1 MTKYVKSIKFST
13 SGETYVIRDAEQK
26 SRLDT
31 LEPVVEGKQDTL
43 VSGEN
48 IKTINNQSIL
58 GSGNIEIGGGSG
70 AVDSVNGKTGT
81 VVLNASDVGAASET
95 DLTTHTS
102 NTTVHV
108 TSAEKEEWSGKQDKL
123 TSENAGDNVIISEVG
138 GVVKISSTGGGSG
151 SANWGSIGG
160 TLSNQTDL
168 KNALDA
174 KLESGDLKTINN
186 ENLAGSGN
194 IELLT
199 SSDLDNYYTKQ
210 EADSEFLTSSDLNDY
225 YTKTEADDEFVSS
238 NDRNGFAGKILS
250 VMGDSISTF
259 TGWVPVADGHNLEHT
274 CRYPQEGFVTE
285 VEDMWW
291 YRLFSEL
298 NMQLGVNDS
307 WRGTTV
313 SNTRDTNVG
322 VYGPD
327 AAMASMTRITNLGS
341 KGTPDV
347 IMFYGGTNDCG
358 TGVTP
363 GSFDSTQNYHTV
375 DLTTYK
381 WSTFADAYK
390 CAIMRMQYFYPDAKI
405 IAMLPTYCTTY
416 YTMSNLDKYN
426 EIIKEVCDYFG
437 VPVIDLRQ
445 CGINWQSKDYT
456 LADGIHPK
464 PNGMDLIAKYLKTQ
478 LLSLFEMDSGVRE
491 LTTVSHNLTN
501 VKGTK
506 DWYQKTIIGKPYVE
520 ILSGASEIYTVN
532 DSTVTVTMGGINVT
546 STAYNTSNKTISI
559 DNVTGAISVTA
570 SGQEQGV
577 TTVRIASTDVTTG
590 IFKDD
595 GTVLSD
601 GTLSSDKRVVTTSP
615 VSILDYPYVSIPEGI
630 KWCILWCKPDGSSA
644 VNNQTGAAPSA
655 WTTTTGLLDV
665 TTAAAFAYNNTTHAT
680 HYKLQLGRVDN
691 VTLTAAQL
699 DSTYNVSYAKTNSYT
714 YTRINS
720 TDVAE
725 GIFRD
730 TGVVDDSTS
739 SYKTRVCATDAVS
752 LADYP
757 KVMVPS
763 NMKYVVA
770 WFKAD
775 GTTSAVN
782 NPSGALPSGWTDGTG
797 APVDVTNVSAFA
809 YNNTTDAVKYKIQL
823 GLTSNSD
830 LPPADLDTTY
840 DVYYVSESNN

>member
-1 MTKYVKSIKFST
+1 MFNIKF
-13 SGETYVIRDAEQK
+13 Y
-26 SRLDT
+26 
-31 LEPVVEGKQDTL
+31 
-43 VSGEN
+43 
-48 IKTINNQSIL
+48 
-58 GSGNIEIGGGSG
+58 
-70 AVDSVNGKTGT
+70 
-81 VVLNASDVGAASET
+81 
-95 DLTTHTS
+95 
-102 NTTVHV
+102 
-108 TSAEKEEWSGKQDKL
+108 
-123 TSENAGDNVIISEVG
+123 
-138 GVVKISSTGGGSG
+138 
-151 SANWGSIGG
+151 
-160 TLSNQTDL
+160 
-168 KNALDA
+168 
-174 KLESGDLKTINN
+174 
-186 ENLAGSGN
+186 
-194 IELLT
+194 
-199 SSDLDNYYTKQ
+199 
-210 EADSEFLTSSDLNDY
+210 
-225 YTKTEADDEFVSS
+225 EFVSS
-238 NDRNGFAGKILS
+238 SDRNGFAGKILS

-259 TGWVPVADGHNLEHT
+259 AGWVPTADGHNLEHT
-274 CRYPQEGFVTE
+274 CRYPQEGLLTN

-291 YRLFSEL
+291 HRLFSSL

-313 SNTRDTNVG
+313 SNSRDTNYS

-426 EIIKEVCDYFG
+426 EIIKEICDYFG
-437 VPVIDLRQ
+437 VPVFDLRE
-445 CGINWQSKDYT
+445 CGINWQNKDYT
-456 LADGIHPK
+456 LGDGIHPK
-464 PNGMDLIAKYLKTQ
+464 PNGMDLIAKYLKTK
-478 LLSLFEMDSGVRE
+478 LLSVFEMDSGARE

-520 ILSGASEIYTVN
+520 VLSGVN
-532 DSTVTVTMGGINVT
+532 ETYDVDDSTVVVMMGSVNVT
-546 STAYNTSNKTISI
+546 STVYNTSNKTISI

-570 SGQEQGV
+570 SGREQGV

-601 GTLSSDKRVVTTSP
+601 GTLYSDKRVVTTSP

-644 VNNQTGAAPSA
+644 VNNQTGAAPST

-691 VTLTAAQL
+691 ETLTAAQL
-699 DSTYNVSYAKTNSYT
+699 DSTYNVSYAKTNNYT

-720 TDVAE
+720 TDVIE

-739 SYKTRVCATDAVS
+739 SYKTRVCTTDAVS

-797 APVDVTNVSAFA
+797 VPVDVTNVSAFA

-830 LPPADLDTTY
+830 LPPADLDTTH
-840 DVYYVSESNN
+840 DVYYVSEINS